1 STEAEYIAL
10 KSLTLEAVYLRNIL
24 LYLSKKLEFKVQNNF
39 IPILIDNLSIKDL
52 SKNPTYYNRLKY
64 IDIAYHYTRKY
75 IQSGLTKVVYI
86 PNKLN
91 VADILIK
98 GVITSK
104 KFTGFYR
111 KSVLNPKV
119 RFYIVS

>member
-1 STEAEYIAL
+1 M
-10 KSLTLEAVYLRNIL
+10 L
-24 LYLSKKLEFKVQNNF
+24 LYLSEKLKFKVQNNF
-39 IPILIDNLSIKDL
+39 VTILVDNLSAKDL
-52 SKNPTYYNRLKY
+52 SKNPTYYNRSKH
-64 IDIAYHYTRKY
+64 IDIAYHYTREY

-104 KFTGFYR
+104 INWFLQEIGLK
-111 KSVLNPKV
+111 P
-119 RFYIVS
+119 